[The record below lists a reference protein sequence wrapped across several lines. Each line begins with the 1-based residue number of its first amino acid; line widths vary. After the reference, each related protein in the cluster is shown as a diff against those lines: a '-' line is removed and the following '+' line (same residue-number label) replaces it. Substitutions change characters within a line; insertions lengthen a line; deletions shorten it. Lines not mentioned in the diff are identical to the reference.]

1 MQLLCPPCHTL
12 KTNEDNLIAAQA
24 AMSMLFWKVFGM
36 PLPWTVDA
44 LITRFPHDTMQDRP
58 KEMFEADLATA
69 GETWQHYELGEDLMP
84 VFKCLNC

>member
-44 LITRFPHDTMQDRP
+44 LEPGSHMTQCKTGQRRCSRPIWPQPAKRGNITS
-58 KEMFEADLATA
+58 
-69 GETWQHYELGEDLMP
+69 
-84 VFKCLNC
+84 